1 MKKIIKALEDNYAL
15 RETMIAEMEEQFMDI
30 DRVCEL
36 SMKQEGYQL
45 AIKELKELIKGGKH
59 ED

>member
-1 MKKIIKALEDNYAL
+1 MNKIIKALEDRYAL
-15 RETMIAEMEEQFMDI
+15 RETLVAEMEEQHMDI
-30 DRVCEL
+30 DWICEL
-36 SMKQEGYQL
+36 EYSQEGYQL